1 MSQLDALRLVEEMRN
16 RAVSLA
22 TAENYVRDPKVASR
36 AEAIWSGPGRDGGLV
51 SQVWIQ
57 GAFPSRQSDD
67 CLASLAQ
74 EGRFPADLVHYLDI
88 NKKFPA
94 DRLLFEHQSQSI
106 RAARQILPQG
116 KPSIVV
122 TAGTGAGKT
131 ESFLLPILSGLWDRP
146 RRRGSSGMRCL
157 ILYPMNALVTDQ
169 VTRLYEL
176 LDLQERLSLFH
187 FTSETPETD
196 RQAVARGEE
205 WNLCRRRSRDAARE
219 SIPDIVITNYSM
231 LEYMLCRPQDSGF
244 FGEALEYIVLDEAH
258 LYTGTLAAEITL
270 LLRRLRD
277 RCGVAPELITHIA
290 TSATLG
296 GTLEDMGRFASTI
309 FSVPQTSV
317 KVIEGKQAPLQFDAE
332 EAGDFPVPVAALLA
346 QHSNLDIVTLAAD
359 GRFLSQDEQGVSRV
373 AKALAT
379 GVTASA
385 IQSARKGSN
394 DVLAP
399 FLKLLLEPIPIV
411 RQLAKL
417 IRSQELWSLDS
428 LANELWSNS
437 DPETQDATVLLL
449 RLSASARSSNEL
461 SPLIPHR
468 LHCLVRTPEGLSV
481 CLNPECSA
489 PDAAR
494 QDKVGALQASQDR
507 CVFCDSIT
515 LPVLRCKACGLWAM
529 GGYENTE
536 TGEMESGLLAE
547 IPQRRYYLVTAAE
560 GLALSAVIINP
571 LTGECF
577 GQKEGTTL
585 YRVPC
590 PEHGAACND
599 PSKCS
604 QQQCPHCKSNWSA
617 PDPDSDEDDFSSNI
631 QPLRG
636 GERLAVGVTA
646 ETLLYGMPV
655 YPDESREWKPAK
667 GRRLLCFSDSRRE
680 AARLGPLLSRQHEI
694 QLIRAAIANTVR
706 ETQPPTIDYINRQ
719 IGRCEEDMNDVSLP
733 MQDRHEARSKRE
745 EWLEKLTFSSLGLPA
760 DTFAEYVSRDNRI
773 GEILERQSA
782 EKHRHKWRQQDWKDN
797 RQKVIGHIEG
807 LIATEL
813 DNPLRTA
820 ASIEAAGLVE
830 IVFPG
835 VEDLHL
841 PISFKSQIAGN
852 PTAIEKLTSA
862 WPDFIAALLDT
873 VRADR
878 AIDWSAPSDRRTWD
892 GESPLYGRWMTRTK
906 NGWSARRF
914 VGGDG
919 RSEDQLQM
927 RVWFTRRV
935 LSAVGAD
942 ESLAVKLL
950 EAAFDQLYAAAQANQ
965 WPWLKTESTH
975 EVSEGLTDSAFQL
988 VFDRLRLRKPRAL
1001 FRCPDTGTLWPREV
1015 VGWSPLK
1022 GCLGHIGEITSE
1034 QADADTRW
1042 GRTRKELTTS
1052 PIFDAGLWGEEHSA
1066 QLSPEENKRRQLLF
1080 KEGARNL
1087 LSSTTTMELGID
1099 IGGLN
1104 CVLLGNVP
1112 PGRANHMQRAGRA
1125 GRRSD
1130 GSSLVV
1136 TFARSRPFD
1145 REVFLRFDHFIRKP
1159 YRQQTVLLE
1168 SRPRITQRHLH
1179 AMLLGEF
1186 FAPRQSAYTGAMD
1199 AYSNMGKFCGVGE
1212 CPERWSGNGKPDW
1225 SAAVGGYHTD
1235 FIQFLENDG
1244 PLYRDRSNSLVVGTQ
1259 LKDATK
1265 DDASWKNFLAS
1276 AVDVF
1281 RKSVSRWEDDYK
1293 SLRDAWLEIPKQ
1305 TSQKEAIGEKNKAN
1319 SIRYQIKAMGEI
1331 SVIAWLSDAG
1341 FLPRY
1346 GFPINLQ
1353 KLSVRIPK
1361 SGADHKSTT
1370 SEKYRLERQ
1379 SLIALSEYVPGA
1391 VLLVGGK
1398 VLESKGILKH
1408 WTETNRDEALMLNYW
1423 ALNCADGHE
1432 YLATSQSSLCPHCQ
1446 MGPADPGQMLMFPR
1460 FGYTTA
1466 AWEPPKP
1473 PGRKLDRIGRV
1484 EIFSLNEFTV
1494 GDATE
1499 QSPNFV
1505 GIPGLTALYYEAGK
1519 GELLYRNA
1527 GSGKGG
1533 KGFGFA
1539 VCTRC
1544 GYAESERLATD
1555 RKGNPPPLPPKF
1567 REHPSIYSSNPA
1579 LRCWLK
1585 DQESVLR
1592 NKVLAARETTDMLFL
1607 EWPSSAD
1614 DATMYSL
1621 GRALLLAGSTLLDLD
1636 SRELELDDKRSDNG
1650 NRILLYDA
1658 TPGGS
1663 GHCLE
1668 LMTKGK
1674 EWFLKAQSILQGTEK
1689 HNSICRKA
1697 CLECLLDFSG
1707 QFNAHRLD
1715 RKKALAFL
1723 DEALELS
1730 TAT

>member
-1 MSQLDALRLVEEMRN
+1 MSQLDALRLVEQMRE

-22 TAENYVRDPKVASR
+22 TSENYVRDSNITR
-36 AEAIWSGPGRDGGLV
+36 QAETIWSGPGKEGGLV
-51 SQVWIQ
+51 SELWIQ
-57 GAFPSRQSDD
+57 GAFPSKQSDD
-67 CLASLAQ
+67 SLASLAR
-74 EGRFPADLVHYLDI
+74 EGMFPEDLVEYLDI
-88 NKKFPA
+88 NNKFPA
-94 DRLLFEHQSQSI
+94 GRLLFEHQSRAI
-106 RAARQILPQG
+106 RAASQALTQS

-131 ESFLLPILSGLWDRP
+131 ESFLLPILSGLWSRP
-146 RRRGSSGMRCL
+146 RKAGANGMRCL

-176 LDLQERLSLFH
+176 LNKQQKLSIFH

-196 RQAVARGEE
+196 RQAKARDEE
-205 WNLCRRRSRDAARE
+205 WEPCRRRSRDAARE

-244 FGEALEYIVLDEAH
+244 FDQAIEYIVLDEAH

-277 RCGVAPELITHIA
+277 RCGVAPKLITHIA

-296 GTLEDMGRFASTI
+296 GSIDDMGRFASTI

-317 KVIEGKQAPLQFDAE
+317 EVIEGKKAPLEFTGE
-332 EAGDFPVPVAALLA
+332 EAKNFPTPVVNMLA
-346 QHSNLDIVTLAAD
+346 THADLDIATLGAD
-359 GRFLSQDEQGVSRV
+359 GRFLSSDPAGVSKV
-373 AKALAT
+373 AHALAS
-379 GVTASA
+379 GVTNDAVA
-385 IQSARKGSN
+385 AARSTAN

-399 FLKLLLEPIPIV
+399 FLKMLLDQMPIV
-411 RQLAKL
+411 RQLASL
-417 IRSQELWSLDS
+417 LRSQELWSLDA
-428 LANELWSNS
+428 LANKLWSVS
-437 DPETQDATVLLL
+437 DSESQDATVLLL
-449 RLSASARSSNEL
+449 RLAASARSSDEL
-461 SPLIPHR
+461 SPTIPHR
-468 LHCLVRTPEGLSV
+468 LHCLVRAPEGLSV
-481 CLNPECSA
+481 CLNPGCTA
-489 PDAAR
+489 PPEAC
-494 QDKVGALQASQDR
+494 QDNVGALQATQDR
-507 CVFCDSIT
+507 CAYCNSIT

-529 GGYENTE
+529 GGYENIDS
-536 TGEMESGLLAE
+536 GEMESGLLAE
-547 IPQRRYYLVTAAE
+547 IPQRRYYLVASSSG
-560 GLALSAVIINP
+560 GLNLSAVVVNP
-571 LTGECF
+571 LTGGCF
-577 GQKEGTTL
+577 GQNKGTKL

-590 PEHGAACND
+590 PEHGTACND
-599 PSKCS
+599 PSKCT
-604 QQQCPHCKSNWSA
+604 QQECPHCKTNWSA
-617 PDPDSDEDDFSSNI
+617 PDPDLDEDDFSSNI

-646 ETLLYGMPV
+646 ETLLYGMPS

-680 AARLGPLLSRQHEI
+680 AARLGPLLSRQHET

-706 ETQPPTIDYINRQ
+706 DTQPPTVEYVNRQ
-719 IGRCEEDMNDVSLP
+719 IRRCDEDANDTSLSD
-733 MQDRHEARSKRE
+733 QDRQQARTKRT
-745 EWLEKLTFSSLGLPA
+745 EWSETLTYSTLGIPINVFSGS
-760 DTFAEYVSRDNRI
+760 VSNDGRI
-773 GEILERQSA
+773 AEILERQSS
-782 EKHRHKWRQQDWKDN
+782 EKHRQKWRQQDWKDN
-797 RQKVIGHIEG
+797 RQKVVDHVEG

-820 ASIEAAGLVE
+820 SSVEAAGLVE
-830 IVFPG
+830 IVYPG
-835 VEDLHL
+835 IEALQL
-841 PISFKSQIAGN
+841 PTRFKSQIAN
-852 PTAIEKLTSA
+852 NATAIERLSFA
-862 WPDFIAALLDT
+862 WPAFIAALLDT

-878 AIDWSAPSDRRTWD
+878 AVDWSAPSDRRTWD

-914 VGGDG
+914 VGGDE
-919 RSEDQLQM
+919 RKEEQLQM
-927 RVWFTRRV
+927 RVWFARRV
-935 LSAVGAD
+935 LNAATSD
-942 ESLAVKLL
+942 ESLAVKML
-950 EAAFDQLYAAAQANQ
+950 EAAFDQLYSEAEDNR

-975 EVSEGLTDSAFQL
+975 EVSEGLTDRAFQL
-988 VFDRLRLRKPRAL
+988 IFDRLRLTIPRRL

-1015 VGWSPLK
+1015 LGWSPLR
-1022 GCLGHIGEITSE
+1022 GCLGNITTITIQ
-1034 QADADTRW
+1034 QADFDTRW
-1042 GRTRKELTTS
+1042 GRTRTELTTS
-1052 PIFDAGLWGEEHSA
+1052 PIFQGGLWGEEHSA
-1066 QLSPEENKRRQLLF
+1066 QLSPEENKRRQQLF

-1104 CVLLGNVP
+1104 GVLLGNVP

-1136 TFARSRPFD
+1136 TFARNRPFD
-1145 REVFLRFDHFIRKP
+1145 REVFLRFDQFIQKP
-1159 YRQQTVLLE
+1159 YRQQTVLLG
-1168 SRPRITQRHLH
+1168 SRPRITRRHLH

-1186 FAPRQSAYTGAMD
+1186 FAPRQGAYTGAMD
-1199 AYSNMGKFCGVGE
+1199 AYSNMRKFCGVGD
-1212 CPERWSGNGKPDW
+1212 CPERWSGSGKPLW
-1225 SAAVGGYHTD
+1225 NVALGGYHTD
-1235 FIQFLENDG
+1235 FIQFLAKDG
-1244 PLYRDRSNSLVVGTQ
+1244 EFYKDRSSALTVGTQ
-1259 LKDATK
+1259 LEEMTT
-1265 DDASWKNFLAS
+1265 DDESWKTFLS
-1276 AVDVF
+1276 TAVEAF
-1281 RKSVSRWEDDYK
+1281 RESVSKWEEDYK
-1293 SLRDAWLEIPKQ
+1293 ALRDAWLEIPSQ
-1305 TSQKEAIGEKNKAN
+1305 GPQKESTAEKNKAN
-1319 SIRYQIKAMGEI
+1319 SIRYQIKAMGDM

-1353 KLSVRIPK
+1353 RLSVRIPK
-1361 SGADHKSTT
+1361 SGSDSKSTT

-1423 ALNCADGHE
+1423 TLNCANGHE
-1432 YLATSQSSLCPHCQ
+1432 YLATNQGGLCPHCQ

-1460 FGYTTA
+1460 FGYSTA
-1466 AWEPPKP
+1466 AWDPPKP
-1473 PGRKLDRIGRV
+1473 PGRKLDRIGKV
-1484 EIFSLNEFTV
+1484 ETFALNTFTV

-1499 QSPNFV
+1499 QSSNFAGV
-1505 GIPGLTALYYEAGK
+1505 SGLTALYYEAGK

-1539 VCTRC
+1539 VCTKC
-1544 GYAESERLATD
+1544 GYADSERHPAD
-1555 RKGNPPPLPPKF
+1555 RKGNAPTLPPKF
-1567 REHPSIYSSNPA
+1567 REHPSLYSSNPD

-1607 EWPSSAD
+1607 EWPVTGD
-1614 DATMYSL
+1614 DAAMYSL
-1621 GRALLLAGSTLLDLD
+1621 GRALVLAGSSLLDLD
-1636 SRELELDDKRSDNG
+1636 SRELELDDRSSDNT
-1650 NRILLYDA
+1650 NRILLYDS

-1668 LMTKGK
+1668 LMTKGE
-1674 EWFLKAQSILQGTEK
+1674 EWFSKAREILQGTE
-1689 HNSICRKA
+1689 HHDSICRKA

-1715 RKKALAFL
+1715 RNRALAFV
-1723 DEALELS
+1723 DAALMG
-1730 TAT
+1730 